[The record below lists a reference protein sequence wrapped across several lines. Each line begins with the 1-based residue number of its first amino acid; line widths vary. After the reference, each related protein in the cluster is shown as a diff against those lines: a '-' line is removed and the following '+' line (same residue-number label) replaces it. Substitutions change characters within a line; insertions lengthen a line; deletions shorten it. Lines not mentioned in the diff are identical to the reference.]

1 MDNKI
6 YDIKNLAK
14 ILLKKRIGKKV
25 ILCHGVFDLL
35 HIGHINHFESS
46 KKKGEILVISVTPDR
61 YVNKGPNRPAFSENL
76 RLKALASLEI
86 VDYVVLNNSANAISA
101 IKYIKPDY
109 YSKGKD
115 YKNTNDDLTGK
126 INEESRLVKK
136 LGGKFLITEN
146 QLYSS
151 SKIINNFLSHISEEQ
166 KRYILNLKSRFKFEE
181 IKKKINDFSNLKV
194 LVIGETILDEYIFC
208 EPLGKSGK
216 EAVLSFKK
224 LKKKK
229 YLGGALAIARNLS
242 SFCKK
247 ASVLTFLG
255 DQNEEL
261 EFIKQNIEKN
271 IKFYH
276 LKKKSSKTIIKTR
289 YVDSVDNRKLIGIY
303 TVDDRNISLTEE
315 NKFIQKIHKVKNNY
329 DLIII
334 SDYGHGIFTD
344 KVVKYISKINKYK
357 SLNAQ
362 INSTNMGFHN
372 IRRYKNIDNIVI
384 NATELRHEMRDREGD
399 LKSLG
404 KKLMKHLKSKSI
416 TTTEGRA
423 GALFMD
429 NNNIFRCPAFGFSNV
444 DKIGAG
450 DTMLA
455 VLSLCLY
462 SKIDKK
468 LSMLVASLAA
478 AENIK
483 NYGNSKTIDKNI
495 ILKTI
500 YHLTK

>member
-1 MDNKI
+1 M
-6 YDIKNLAK
+6 
-14 ILLKKRIGKKV
+14 
-25 ILCHGVFDLL
+25 
-35 HIGHINHFESS
+35 
-46 KKKGEILVISVTPDR
+46 
-61 YVNKGPNRPAFSENL
+61 
-76 RLKALASLEI
+76 
-86 VDYVVLNNSANAISA
+86 
-101 IKYIKPDY
+101 
-109 YSKGKD
+109 
-115 YKNTNDDLTGK
+115 
-126 INEESRLVKK
+126 
-136 LGGKFLITEN
+136 
-146 QLYSS
+146 
-151 SKIINNFLSHISEEQ
+151 
-166 KRYILNLKSRFKFEE
+166 
-181 IKKKINDFSNLKV
+181 
-194 LVIGETILDEYIFC
+194 
-208 EPLGKSGK
+208 
-216 EAVLSFKK
+216 
-224 LKKKK
+224 
-229 YLGGALAIARNLS
+229 
-242 SFCKK
+242 
-247 ASVLTFLG
+247 
-255 DQNEEL
+255 
-261 EFIKQNIEKN
+261 
-271 IKFYH
+271 
-276 LKKKSSKTIIKTR
+276 
-289 YVDSVDNRKLIGIY
+289 DSVDNRKLIGIY